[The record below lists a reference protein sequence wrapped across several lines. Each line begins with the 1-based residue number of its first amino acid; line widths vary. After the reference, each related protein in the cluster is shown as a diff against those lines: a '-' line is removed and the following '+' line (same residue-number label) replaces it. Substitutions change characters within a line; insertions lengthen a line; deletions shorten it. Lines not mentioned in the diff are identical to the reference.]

1 MKCAFICV
9 AISLSLPVF
18 GQSLQQST
26 SDKTL
31 PDSPSAT
38 KVLADNTRATPF
50 VSQPLR
56 PAVPALLIQSAPPK
70 EKKRVAD
77 RSFILSSLFQ
87 IGTTIGDIEST
98 QYGLGHGISRG
109 KPALRQP
116 SFACKAI
123 RHSHPCRR
131 GRRWLELSPEE
142 ERPALQ
148 TLAHS
153 PCDRRLHAR
162 CGAWPQFDGDEGTIG
177 RPREGES
184 ESEKGATCCT
194 VASSKYFRVVPH
206 GVDTGTASSH
216 NAPRGRGR
224 GPE

>member
-56 PAVPALLIQSAPPK
+56 PAVPALVIQSAPPK

-87 IGTTIGDIEST
+87 IGATIGDIEST
-98 QYGLGHGISRG
+98 QYGLGHGV
-109 KPALRQP
+109 
-116 SFACKAI
+116 
-123 RHSHPCRR
+123 
-131 GRRWLELSPEE
+131 
-142 ERPALQ
+142 
-148 TLAHS
+148 
-153 PCDRRLHAR
+153 
-162 CGAWPQFDGDEGTIG
+162 
-177 RPREGES
+177 REGNPLFGS
-184 ESEKGATCCT
+184 RPSRAKQYGIALP
-194 VASSKYFRVVPH
+194 VAAAVVGWSYRLKKSAPHSKHWLIPPVIVGSMH
-206 GVDTGTASSH
+206 AAALGH
-216 NAPRGRGR
+216 NLMVITER
-224 GPE
+224 